1 MSAGAGGE
9 KVGIT
14 PVDKG
19 GVLKKL
25 DEWIENTRGDALS
38 VLFLLESHGGKAGSD
53 EERCMDIGKY
63 VTVLD
68 RVITKLKPNTFNI
81 SGETDIIVGK
91 YMNTSLFL
99 STPLKSRL
107 YVIYSHFLMK
117 ERGIEPVYSRLTPN
131 LRDDTDGDSLKDDAA
146 YLEEIEG
153 MLTMRPVVVFFVGIG
168 HLPGLMSLL
177 FKSGSYDKRSVNFHI
192 VNLAS
197 VARTI
202 HITEHT
208 GQIKF
213 YQHNAPPWIDLDAI
227 AVGRS
232 VEEKYKVIRPD
243 PSLVKAYF
251 ADMFLVM
258 GYDVGSNVTILGLTS
273 DKGKLMNDKKAVVGE
288 RLRGERQRVKLE
300 DTGEIVNLKL
310 ENIKPFRPPGG
321 GKRRKKTYN
330 KPRKSTRR
338 RTRRRS

>member
-1 MSAGAGGE
+1 
-9 KVGIT
+9 
-14 PVDKG
+14 
-19 GVLKKL
+19 
-25 DEWIENTRGDALS
+25 
-38 VLFLLESHGGKAGSD
+38 
-53 EERCMDIGKY
+53 
-63 VTVLD
+63 
-68 RVITKLKPNTFNI
+68 
-81 SGETDIIVGK
+81 
-91 YMNTSLFL
+91 
-99 STPLKSRL
+99 
-107 YVIYSHFLMK
+107 
-117 ERGIEPVYSRLTPN
+117 
-131 LRDDTDGDSLKDDAA
+131 
-146 YLEEIEG
+146 
-153 MLTMRPVVVFFVGIG
+153 MRPVVVFFVGIG

-273 DKGKLMNDKKAVVGE
+273 DKGKLMNDKKAVVVE